1 MLKVELAPPIFGITS
16 YTLADTEPSW
26 FEVQNTDGI
35 QSVKVIIEK
44 KEDNQYKVKATG
56 EMKFFNDEKDFIL
69 SHLITGLP
77 PSYIP
82 NNYVWIRIYDDCC
95 GEYVFKGHITADLV
109 KWCSGDCFVTCN
121 AKEYT
126 KRTDS
131 FNFINNTLLSYDNV
145 DRLDIQYRKRATK
158 LSRRYHPS
166 PLLKDLLI
174 KNLALNNITF
184 SSSILNNS
192 ILNEWTGDDY
202 QDLNNI
208 NPYPNTYLVN
218 ADFEQGNKTTGGD
231 FINNNKMIDTIK
243 GLLDKLK
250 DVYNADYWIRE
261 ISGQKTLE
269 FERKDYFSYFAD
281 EWKDLTSEDI
291 CYNIDAKSKYAFFEG
306 KWQKNV
312 NNDSDD
318 QESYLVYNEI
328 EEWNNPVNPLQTGRR
343 AVNLSFSYAEI
354 DVANSDYGQD
364 DLNLDK
370 TGLLSAPT
378 LVIASKTLTSDGILA
393 TFYRMRNPSNAY
405 YSPMYDALTGSLDIK
420 AHEYNAP
427 YWFSNKSWFKK
438 RNYADTRPLVPYVYS
453 LYDNFHFIDNPKNLP
468 NGRGYYAKFRKFGL
482 QWSVKMTFNC
492 AEYLSFNE
500 TSGVKL
506 NVNGTEVIAMIE
518 NAEFDFKTRELTL
531 KGKV

>member
-1 MLKVELAPPIFGITS
+1 MLKVELAPPIFGITG
-16 YTLADTEPSW
+16 YTLADTEPTW
-26 FEVQNTDGI
+26 FDVQNTDGI
-35 QSVKVIIEK
+35 QSVKIVIEK
-44 KEDNQYKVKATG
+44 REDNQYKVKATG
-56 EMKFFNDEKDFIL
+56 EMKFFNDDKDFIL
-69 SHLITGLP
+69 SHLINGLP

-82 NNYVWIRIYDDCC
+82 SNYVWIRIYDDCC

-109 KWCSGDCFVTCN
+109 KWCSGDCFLTCS

-131 FNFINNTLLSYDNV
+131 FNFINNTLLNYDNV
-145 DRLDIQYRKRATK
+145 ERLDIPYRKRGTRD
-158 LSRRYHPS
+158 SRRFHPS

-192 ILNEWTGDDY
+192 ILNEWTSDDY
-202 QDLNNI
+202 QDFNGLNMY
-208 NPYPNTYLVN
+208 PYTYLVN
-218 ADFEQGNKTTGGD
+218 ADFEQGNKTTGHD
-231 FINNNKMIDTIK
+231 YISNNKMIDTIK

-269 FERKDYFSYFAD
+269 FERKDYFTYFAD
-281 EWKDLTSEDI
+281 EWKDLTSENI

-306 KWQKNV
+306 KWQRNI

-318 QESYLVYNEI
+318 KKMHLVYNEI
-328 EEWNNPVNPLQTGRR
+328 EEWNNPVNPLQSGRR
-343 AVNLSFSYAEI
+343 SVNLAFSYAEI
-354 DVANSDYGQD
+354 DNDIHDFHGD

-378 LVIASKTLTSDGILA
+378 LVICLKERTDDGIVGY
-393 TFYRMRNPSNAY
+393 FYRMRNHTNAVDSPY
-405 YSPMYDALTGSLDIK
+405 YDGFATDPKEL
-420 AHEYNAP
+420 EYNSP
-427 YWFSNKSWFKK
+427 YWFSNRSWFKK
-438 RNYADTRPLVPYVYS
+438 EIPTWTGRDMRYVYS

-468 NGRGYYAKFRKFGL
+468 NGRGYYSKFRKFGL
-482 QWSVKMTFNC
+482 QWSFKMAFTS

-506 NVNGTEVIAMIE
+506 NVNGTDVIAMIE
-518 NAEFDFKTRELTL
+518 SAEFDFKNRELTL